1 VAATT
6 ALDPVLAD
14 VASILRC
21 LGCGRSDFALS
32 AAAFTCRGC
41 GHAVAVRDGIPHVR
55 VGDEDI
61 AITREREAVAQMEA
75 APLLRPTDFSL
86 ASLLADR
93 GALLDAFASLP
104 YNDGSDFYREN
115 EYFQNVSGFAGVFDY
130 VLTQLGPSSGGRA
143 LDVGADLTWSTAR
156 LAARGW
162 RAVGIDI
169 NQHLA
174 ASQALRRRGP
184 AYAVVNMDMHLPAFR
199 EGVFDAIT
207 AFNALHHTHRLE
219 ALIGTLAASLRPG
232 GRLAVVEPYWY
243 VEAVRQAFGAA
254 QIEAGINENVYR
266 LEEWHRWFVQAGL
279 ELETFM
285 ISHSLN
291 AVYVKRPA
299 GERPRTLSLAAAE
312 AELFARHY
320 DVAFVAPAELPG
332 TVPTGA
338 VFDLPV
344 TVVNR
349 GQAGWATEGQ
359 VPVFASY
366 HLYRRDGGTRTVAA
380 FDNQRTALGPYLP
393 PGDRR
398 LIRLRVTAPP
408 TPGEY
413 ELEIDLV
420 HEARCWFAEKGG
432 TPATVRLHVV
442 AAE

>member
-1 VAATT
+1 VTVPTAIDPILDDLAT
-6 ALDPVLAD
+6 
-14 VASILRC
+14 ILRC
-21 LGCGRSDFALS
+21 LGCGRSDFTVSATAL
-32 AAAFTCRGC
+32 ACRGC
-41 GHAVAVRDGIPHVR
+41 GAAIAVHDGIPHVR
-55 VGDEDI
+55 TADEDV
-61 AITREREAVAQMEA
+61 AITRERAAVQQMEE

-104 YNDGSDFYREN
+104 YDDGSAFYREN
-115 EYFQNVSGFAGVFDY
+115 EYFQNVAGFAGVFDY
-130 VLTQLGPSSGGRA
+130 VLTQLGPAGGGRV

-174 ASQALRRRGP
+174 AARALRRRGP
-184 AYAVVNMDMHLPAFR
+184 AYGVVNMDMHLPAFR
-199 EGVFDAIT
+199 DGAFDAIT

-219 ALIGTLAASLRPG
+219 ALIATLAAALRPG
-232 GRLAVVEPYWY
+232 GRLCVVEPYWY

-291 AVYVKRPA
+291 AIYVKRPA
-299 GERPRTLSLAAAE
+299 GERPRTLTLAAAE

-320 DVAFVAPAELPG
+320 DVAFVAPGELPT
-332 TVPTGA
+332 TVPAGA
-338 VFDLPV
+338 TFELPV
-344 TVVNR
+344 TIVNR
-349 GQAGWATEGQ
+349 GQAGWSSEGQ
-359 VPVFASY
+359 IPVFASY
-366 HLYRRDGGTRTVAA
+366 HLYRRDGGARTVAA
-380 FDNQRTALGPYLP
+380 FDNQRTPLGAYLP
-393 PGDRR
+393 PDTSR
-398 LIRLRVTAPP
+398 LLRLKVTAPA

-413 ELEIDLV
+413 ELELDLV
-420 HEARCWFAEKGG
+420 HEARCWFAEQGG
-432 TPATVRLHVV
+432 TPASVRLHVV

>member
-1 VAATT
+1 MT
-6 ALDPVLAD
+6 APEAIDPVLD
-14 VASILRC
+14 DLASILRC
-21 LGCGRSDFALS
+21 LGCGRTDFAVSS
-32 AAAFTCRGC
+32 AALTCRGC
-41 GHAVAVRDGIPHVR
+41 GVAIAVHDGIPHVR
-55 VGDEDI
+55 GAEEDV
-61 AITREREAVAQMEA
+61 AITREREAVRQMEA
-75 APLLRPTDFSL
+75 APLLRPTDFSQ

-93 GALLDAFASLP
+93 GPLLEAFASLP
-104 YNDGSDFYREN
+104 YDDGSAFYREN
-115 EYFQNVSGFAGVFDY
+115 EYFQNVSRFAGVFDY
-130 VLTQLGPSSGGRA
+130 LLAQLGPPSGGRV

-174 ASQALRRRGP
+174 ASRALRRRGP

-199 EGVFDAIT
+199 DGIFDAIT

-219 ALIGTLAASLRPG
+219 ALVGTLAAALRPG
-232 GRLAVVEPYWY
+232 GRLCVVEPYWY

-279 ELETFM
+279 ELDTFM
-285 ISHSLN
+285 VSHSLN

-299 GERPRTLSLAAAE
+299 GERPRVLSLAEAE

-320 DVAFVAPAELPG
+320 EVAFVAPAELPG
-332 TVPTGA
+332 AVPAGA
-338 VFDLPV
+338 TFDLPV

-349 GQAGWATEGQ
+349 GRAGWSSEGQ
-359 VPVFASY
+359 IPVFASY
-366 HLYRRDGGTRTVAA
+366 HVYRRDSGGRTVTAY
-380 FDNQRTALGPYLP
+380 DNQRTALGAYLP
-393 PGDRR
+393 PGTTRTV
-398 LIRLRVTAPP
+398 RLRVTAPA

-413 ELEIDLV
+413 DLELDLV

-432 TPATVRLHVV
+432 TPASVRLHVV